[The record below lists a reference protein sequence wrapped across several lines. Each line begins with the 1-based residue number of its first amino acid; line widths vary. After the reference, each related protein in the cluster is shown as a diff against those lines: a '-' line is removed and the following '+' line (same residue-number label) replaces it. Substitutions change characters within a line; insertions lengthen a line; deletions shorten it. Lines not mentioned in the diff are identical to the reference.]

1 MFSKAHVGCCMER
14 RQEEG
19 VLEEWGSYLG
29 ISFSYFDER
38 YCTDGSRYRKMD
50 GFECKFWT
58 QQVEGKGGIE
68 DDFQDSIFIICVDG
82 GINSSF
88 GEDWGRSGFE
98 EHIKTSFVHKFDTHR
113 KYPNIHV
120 SRQVGIGAQGTEKC
134 ESRNLAVMREI

>member
-1 MFSKAHVGCCMER
+1 MRDIALMVVDIEK
-14 RQEEG
+14 
-19 VLEEWGSYLG
+19 W
-29 ISFSYFDER
+29 
-38 YCTDGSRYRKMD
+38 MD
-50 GFECKFWT
+50 LNVNFGLNSIYNRLDVK
-58 QQVEGKGGIE
+58 VEGKGGIE

-120 SRQVGIGAQGTEKC
+120 SRQVSIGAQGTEKC